1 MSIHDKLEDLKDQKR
16 YSIPAKRILEH
27 LKPILSKSDELRKR
41 WMWELLQNASDLGD
55 KICTEFEITDTQ
67 LIFRH
72 NGKPFGLDEAY
83 NLIMPDSS
91 KDEESLHSK
100 DAENPPI
107 GRFGTGFISTH
118 ILSKKIRINGIV
130 VYADENEKYSFSF
143 QLDRTERESKNCLIE
158 SIKNSEKEYEESL
171 KEYEESLTKKE
182 YKESLTKLSDFEP
195 SRFDTEFTYELKET
209 YSSIDG
215 FETINEGIK
224 TLDDLL
230 PFVFSFRPQLKKVSI
245 KDYRNNKSDIKIK
258 TYERNQIKSKI
269 DEIELIQTTCKL
281 NGELQN
287 KTLIATIK
295 KDNTTVAIKVKNIDG
310 KPFEIQDFPD
320 YSPILYCAFPMI
332 GTTNFNFPV
341 VVHSEFFRP
350 NIERDGIEI
359 SKHDE
364 KNRNRLKEA
373 KNAFFTLID
382 VVEKHKWNG
391 AYHLFK
397 LSKLDFLNE
406 EIRNWYD
413 SNIFTPI
420 KERLR
425 EAKVIREKDTLDS
438 RYLSIDSTYLPYVD
452 KKKSDKLELLPK
464 VYLLSKKLL
473 CYALPLKSTYS
484 EWYSKIEYD
493 IFGARKLDIEKISRL
508 ISEKYTDI
516 KDISKEKN
524 ITEELTIKYLIEL
537 IQFIFDHKY
546 DKLLIDRKIVPN
558 QNGSFCLLKKL
569 KKDSIFHESLKE
581 DYYEK
586 IKSIGAKLTDEDCK
600 DFLLHKDFESIP
612 KLIDSDEKYKLSE
625 LCTAIDDKLRNFD
638 GSFNDDN
645 FLLILKD
652 LFHWHTNCGIS
663 EESLNKLFP
672 YFSSNKSQLYL
683 NTKTPEDLE
692 YAFDIEISGKSQVL
706 AKIAKS
712 NLTKEQLA
720 KIAENTELVTS
731 FINWVNDKDKDNP
744 DEELGN
750 TGEGILHSRLRQIF
764 GKDRVL
770 WEDKSEYD
778 FRILETDLDK
788 TKYYIDAKTTGKG
801 IANTENVPFYMR
813 TAQWN
818 FLDKEQ
824 AFDKYVIARVYRNGS
839 EFDVKYVKINL
850 TEMK

>member
-1 MSIHDKLEDLKDQKR
+1 MSIHDKLKDLKDQKR

-118 ILSKKIRINGIV
+118 ILSKKIKINGIV
-130 VYADENEKYSFSF
+130 EDADENEKYSFSF
-143 QLDRTERESKNCLIE
+143 QLDRTERENKNFLIE
-158 SIKNSEKEYEESL
+158 SIKNSE
-171 KEYEESLTKKE
+171 KE
-182 YKESLTKLSDFEP
+182 YKESLTKLSDFER
-195 SRFDTEFTYELKET
+195 SEFDTEFIYELNDT
-209 YSSIDG
+209 YASIDG
-215 FETINEGIK
+215 VETINEGIK
-224 TLDDLL
+224 TFDDLL

-245 KDYRNNKSDIKIK
+245 KDYRDNKSDIK
-258 TYERNQIKSKI
+258 TYKRKEIKSKI

-295 KDNTTVAIKVKNIDG
+295 KDRTTVAIKVKNIDE
-310 KPFEIQDFPD
+310 KPFEIQGFPD

-332 GTTNFNFPV
+332 GTTGFNFPV
-341 VVHSEFFRP
+341 VVHSEFFLP

-359 SKHDE
+359 SEHDK
-364 KNRNRLKEA
+364 KNRDRLIEA
-373 KNAFFTLID
+373 QSAFSTLID
-382 VVEKHKWNG
+382 VVEKHKWDG

-397 LSKLDFLNE
+397 LSNLGFSNK
-406 EIRNWYD
+406 EICKWYD

-420 KERLR
+420 KERLKK
-425 EAKVIREKDTLDS
+425 AKVIREYDRSDS
-438 RYLSIDSTYLPYVD
+438 RYLSISGRSLPYVD
-452 KKKSDKLELLPK
+452 KRKSNKLELLPK
-464 VYLLSKKLL
+464 VYSLSRKLL
-473 CYALPLKSTYS
+473 LNYPLPSESTYF

-493 IFGARKLDIEKISRL
+493 IFDAHKLDIEEISRL
-508 ISEKYTDI
+508 ISENTDI
-516 KDISKEKN
+516 KGVSEKKS
-524 ITEELTIKYLIEL
+524 ITEELTIEHLIEL
-537 IQFIFDHKY
+537 IRFIFDHEY
-546 DKLLIDRKIVPN
+546 DKLLIDYKIVPN
-558 QNGSFCLLKKL
+558 QKGSFCLLKKL
-569 KKDSIFHESLKE
+569 KKDSIFHKSLKE
-581 DYYEK
+581 GYDEK
-586 IKSIGAKLTDEDCK
+586 IKLIGAKLTDEDCK
-600 DFLLHKDFESIP
+600 DFLLHKDFENIP

-720 KIAENTELVTS
+720 KIAENLELVTS
-731 FINWVNDKDKDNP
+731 FINSVNHKDKGKP
-744 DEELGN
+744 DKKLGN
-750 TGEGILHSRLRQIF
+750 IGEGILHSRLRQIF

-770 WEDKSEYD
+770 WEDKPEYD

-788 TKYYIDAKTTGKG
+788 TKYYIDAKTTGKE
-801 IANTENVPFYMR
+801 IANTEKVPFYMR

-824 AFDKYVIARVYRNGS
+824 AFDKYVIARVYINGS

>member
-1 MSIHDKLEDLKDQKR
+1 MSIRDKLNNLKDQKS
-16 YSIPAKRILEH
+16 YSSPAKRILEH
-27 LKPILSKSDELRKR
+27 LTPILSKSDELRKR

-55 KICTEFEITDTQ
+55 EICTEFEITDTQ

-72 NGKPFGLDEAY
+72 NGKPFGLDEAF

-91 KDEESLHSK
+91 KDEGSLHSK

-118 ILSKKIRINGIV
+118 ILSKKIKINGIV
-130 VYADENEKYSFSF
+130 EDADKHFSFSF
-143 QLDRTERESKNCLIE
+143 QLDRTERENKNFLIE
-158 SIKNSEKEYEESL
+158 SIKNSEKEYR
-171 KEYEESLTKKE
+171 
-182 YKESLTKLSDFEP
+182 ESLTKLSDFEP
-195 SRFDTEFTYELKET
+195 SRFNTEFIYELNDT
-209 YSSIDG
+209 YASIDG
-215 FETINEGIK
+215 VETINEGIK

-245 KDYRNNKSDIKIK
+245 KDYRNDKSYIK
-258 TYERNQIKSKI
+258 TYELENQSNPK

-281 NGELQN
+281 NRELQN

-295 KDNTTVAIKVKNIDG
+295 KDSTTVAIKVKNIDG

-332 GTTNFNFPV
+332 GTTDFNFPV

-350 NIERDGIEI
+350 NTERNRIEI

-364 KNRNRLKEA
+364 ENRNRLKEA

-382 VVEKHKWNG
+382 VVEKHKWDG

-397 LSKLDFLNE
+397 LSKLKFLND
-406 EIRNWYD
+406 EIHNWYD

-420 KERLR
+420 KKKLR
-425 EAKVIREKDTLDS
+425 EAKVIRKKDTLDS
-438 RYLSIDSTYLPYVD
+438 KYLSFGRTYLPYVD
-452 KKKSDKLELLPK
+452 KRKSNKLELLPK
-464 VYLLSKKLL
+464 VYSLSEKLL
-473 CYALPLKSTYS
+473 NYYLPSRSTYS

-493 IFGARKLDIEKISRL
+493 IFDDSKLDIEEISRL
-508 ISEKYTDI
+508 ISEKYTNI
-516 KDISKEKN
+516 KDVSEKKS
-524 ITEELTIKYLIEL
+524 ITEERTIKYLIEL
-537 IQFIFDHKY
+537 IRFIFDNKY
-546 DKLLIDRKIVPN
+546 DKLLIDYKIVPN
-558 QNGSFCLLKKL
+558 QKGSFCLLKKL
-569 KKDSIFHESLKE
+569 KTDCIFHESLKE
-581 DYYEK
+581 GYDEK
-586 IKSIGAKLTDEDCK
+586 IKLIGAKLTGKDCK
-600 DFLLHKDFESIP
+600 DFLLHKDFENIP

-672 YFSSNKSQLYL
+672 YFSSNKSQLFL
-683 NTKTPEDLE
+683 STKTPEDLE
-692 YAFDIEISGKSQVL
+692 CAFDIEISGKSQVL

-712 NLTKEQLA
+712 NLTKEQLE
-720 KIAENTELVTS
+720 KIAENLELVAP
-731 FINWVNDKDKDNP
+731 FINWVNHKDKDNP
-744 DEELGN
+744 NEELGDI
-750 TGEGILHSRLRQIF
+750 GEKFLYPRLCEIF
-764 GKDRVL
+764 EKNRVL
-770 WEDKSEYD
+770 WEDKPEYD
-778 FRILETDLDK
+778 FRILEADLDK
-788 TKYYIDAKTTGKG
+788 TKYYIDAKTAGKG
-801 IANTENVPFYMR
+801 IANIETVPFYMR

-818 FLDKEQ
+818 FLNKEQ
-824 AFDKYVIARVYRNGS
+824 AFDKYVIARVYKNGS

>member
-1 MSIHDKLEDLKDQKR
+1 MSIHDKLKDLKDQKR

-118 ILSKKIRINGIV
+118 ILSKKIKINGIV
-130 VYADENEKYSFSF
+130 EDADENEKYSFSF
-143 QLDRTERESKNCLIE
+143 QLDRTERENKNFLIE
-158 SIKNSEKEYEESL
+158 SIKNSE
-171 KEYEESLTKKE
+171 KE
-182 YKESLTKLSDFEP
+182 YKESLTKLSDFER
-195 SRFDTEFTYELKET
+195 SEFDTEFIYELNDT
-209 YSSIDG
+209 YASIDG
-215 FETINEGIK
+215 VETINEGIK
-224 TLDDLL
+224 TFDDLL

-245 KDYRNNKSDIKIK
+245 KDYRDNKSDIK
-258 TYERNQIKSKI
+258 TYKRKEIKSKI

-295 KDNTTVAIKVKNIDG
+295 KDLTTVAIKVKNIDE
-310 KPFEIQDFPD
+310 KPFEIQGFPD

-332 GTTNFNFPV
+332 GTTGFNFPV
-341 VVHSEFFRP
+341 VVHSEFFLP

-359 SKHDE
+359 SEHDK
-364 KNRNRLKEA
+364 KNRDRLIEA
-373 KNAFFTLID
+373 QSAFSTLID
-382 VVEKHKWNG
+382 VVEKYKWDG

-397 LSKLDFLNE
+397 LSKLDFSNK
-406 EIRNWYD
+406 EICNWYD
-413 SNIFTPI
+413 LNIFTLI
-420 KERLR
+420 KKKLR
-425 EAKVIREKDTLDS
+425 EAKVIRKNDTLDS
-438 RYLSIDSTYLPYVD
+438 RYSSISSSIMLPYVD
-452 KKKSDKLELLPK
+452 KRESNKLELLTK
-464 VYLLSKKLL
+464 VYSLSEKLL
-473 CYALPLKSTYS
+473 NDDLPLKSTHF

-493 IFGARKLDIEKISRL
+493 IFGASKLDIKEISRR
-508 ISEKYTDI
+508 ISENTDI
-516 KDISKEKN
+516 KGVSEKKS
-524 ITEELTIKYLIEL
+524 ITEELTIEYLIEL
-537 IQFIFDHKY
+537 IQFIFDREY
-546 DKLLIDRKIVPN
+546 DELLIKYKIVPN

-569 KKDSIFHESLKE
+569 KTDCIFHKSLKE
-581 DYYEK
+581 GYDEK
-586 IKSIGAKLTDEDCK
+586 IKLIGAKLTDEDCK

-612 KLIDSDEKYKLSE
+612 ELIDSDEKYELSD
-625 LCTAIDDKLRNFD
+625 LSSAIDTKLRKFD
-638 GSFNDDN
+638 GNLKDND
-645 FLLILKD
+645 FRQILKD
-652 LFHWHTNCGIS
+652 LFSWYTNCGIS
-663 EESLNKLFP
+663 EETLKSLFP

-720 KIAENTELVTS
+720 KIAENLELVTP
-731 FINWVNDKDKDNP
+731 FINWVNHKDEDNP
-744 DEELGN
+744 DEKLGDI
-750 TGEGILHSRLRQIF
+750 GEKFLYSRLCERF
-764 GKDRVL
+764 GENRVL
-770 WEDKSEYD
+770 WEDKPEYD
-778 FRILETDLDK
+778 FRILETDSDK

-801 IANTENVPFYMR
+801 IANTEKVPFYMR

-824 AFDKYVIARVYRNGS
+824 AFDKYVIARVYKNDSG
-839 EFDVKYVKINL
+839 FDVKYVKINL

>member
-1 MSIHDKLEDLKDQKR
+1 MSIHDKLKDLKDQKR

-72 NGKPFGLDEAY
+72 NGKPFGLDEAD
-83 NLIMPDSS
+83 NLITPDSS

-118 ILSKKIRINGIV
+118 ILSKKIKINGIV
-130 VYADENEKYSFSF
+130 ENADEYHSFSF
-143 QLDRTERESKNCLIE
+143 QLDRTERENKNFLIE
-158 SIKNSEKEYEESL
+158 SIKNSEKEC
-171 KEYEESLTKKE
+171 
-182 YKESLTKLSDFEP
+182 KESLTKLSDFEP
-195 SRFDTEFTYELKET
+195 SIFDTEFIYELNDT

-215 FETINEGIK
+215 DETINEGIK
-224 TLDDLL
+224 TFDDLL

-245 KDYRNNKSDIKIK
+245 KDYRDNKSDIK
-258 TYERNQIKSKI
+258 TYKRKEIKSKI
-269 DEIELIQTTCKL
+269 DEIKLIQTTCKL

-295 KDNTTVAIKVKNIDG
+295 KDSTTVAIKVKNIDE
-310 KPFEIQDFPD
+310 KPFEIQGFPD

-332 GTTNFNFPV
+332 GTTGFNFPV
-341 VVHSEFFRP
+341 VVHSEFFLP

-359 SKHDE
+359 SEHDK
-364 KNRNRLKEA
+364 KNRDRLIEA
-373 KNAFFTLID
+373 TSAFLTLID

-397 LSKLDFLNE
+397 LSKLDSLNE
-406 EIRNWYD
+406 EIHNWYD

-420 KERLR
+420 KKKLR

-438 RYLSIDSTYLPYVD
+438 RYLSIDRTYLPYVD
-452 KKKSDKLELLPK
+452 KKKSDKLELLLK
-464 VYLLSKKLL
+464 VYSLSEKLL
-473 CYALPLKSTYS
+473 NSALPSGSTYS
-484 EWYSKIEYD
+484 KWYSKIEYD
-493 IFGARKLDIEKISRL
+493 LFDAHKLDIEEISKL

-516 KDISKEKN
+516 KGVSEKKS
-524 ITEELTIKYLIEL
+524 ITEELTIEHLIEL
-537 IQFIFDHKY
+537 IRFIFDHEY
-546 DKLLIDRKIVPN
+546 DKLLIDYKIVPN
-558 QNGSFCLLKKL
+558 QKGSFCLLKKL
-569 KKDSIFHESLKE
+569 KKDSIFHKSLKE
-581 DYYEK
+581 GYDEK
-586 IKSIGAKLTDEDCK
+586 IKLIGAKLTDEDCK
-600 DFLLHKDFESIP
+600 DFLLHKDFENIP
-612 KLIDSDEKYKLSE
+612 KLIDSDEKYELSD
-625 LCTAIDDKLRNFD
+625 LSSAIDTKLRKFD
-638 GSFNDDN
+638 GNLKDND
-645 FLLILKD
+645 FRQILKD
-652 LFHWHTNCGIS
+652 LFSWYTNCGILEKDLKS
-663 EESLNKLFP
+663 LFP

-712 NLTKEQLA
+712 NLTEKQLE
-720 KIAENTELVTS
+720 KIAENLELVTP
-731 FINWVNDKDKDNP
+731 FINWVNHKDEDNP
-744 DEELGN
+744 DEGLGN
-750 TGEGILHSRLRQIF
+750 IGEDFLYSRLCQIF
-764 GKDRVL
+764 GKKRVL
-770 WEDKSEYD
+770 WEDKPEYD
-778 FRILETDLDK
+778 FRILETDSDK

-801 IANTENVPFYMR
+801 IANTEKVPFYMR

-824 AFDKYVIARVYRNGS
+824 AFDKYVIARVYKNDSG
-839 EFDVKYVKINL
+839 FDVKYVKINL